1 MVTHPLDRFSLSPP
15 RVLLAALV
23 TLLSILALAH
33 VDWTLAGLPAAQAA
47 VGALQAA
54 AMLALGR
61 ASIKVRKRSRRLAG
75 AYGALSFAVGCWLA
89 GASLSGFG
97 SEASVRNA
105 AWLCYALGYIVLTYA
120 VFLLPSRRT
129 PRLEFVRLLL
139 DMAVVMMAATFVIW
153 TIWVGPLLVERPLS
167 SESWSIPFKLLVPIA
182 DLAVLWA
189 VLQLLLR
196 SYRLSS
202 RWPVWLL
209 AAALASLITG
219 DGLSAFHSV
228 SHLPSDGGWTAPALL
243 AYGLHYLMFV
253 FAAIAQVQAL
263 RRTPEPDLVVTP
275 AIVVNPTSGLARL
288 FGPYVG
294 LAAAY
299 GWLMWTSNRS
309 HETGLAGYSAVPA
322 VLFGLML
329 TVFGIRQVVD
339 QYDRMRL
346 ADQLERELLERERA
360 EAALQTL
367 NGELEE
373 RVAQRTYEFEITNQN
388 LRQEVYERRRAE
400 EALRASEARLLHDAF
415 HDTLTDL
422 PNRSLFLDRLGRALE
437 RTRRHV
443 EYRFAVL
450 FLDFDSFKVINDSL
464 GHALG
469 DQLLVEVANRLR
481 AVLRTIDTIA
491 RLGGDEFVILL
502 EDVSGEVDAIAAAE
516 RIQTALALPFD
527 LNGNRLHTSASIG
540 IVLSHATYESGTDVL
555 RDADVAMYHAK
566 AQGKARHALFNA
578 GMRARAVARLVLE
591 NEMRLALE
599 RGEFQLHYQPII
611 DLETQHLSGFEALIR
626 WDHPYRGRVSPAE
639 FVPVAEEMGL
649 IIPIGNWVL
658 REACRQMAAWQR
670 DYPEAGDLT
679 VSVNLSARQFR
690 QADLSS
696 QVGLALLQ
704 NGLPARNLK
713 LEITETALIDNA
725 EEAVIMLNELRD
737 LGVHVQIDDFGTGYS
752 SLSYLQRFPLD
763 ALKIDR
769 SFIRRISAEGD
780 SIEIVRTIVN
790 LAHELGLTVI
800 AEGVETREQ
809 LGHMRT
815 LAVEMGQGY
824 YISKPIPAEQ
834 ASNFILTSAGRRLTA
849 TTPLAQA
856 V

>member
-1 MVTHPLDRFSLSPP
+1 MDRPSISLAKVLVAALTTLL
-15 RVLLAALV
+15 VLLAL
-23 TLLSILALAH
+23 TH
-33 VDWTLAGLPAAQAA
+33 VEWTLAGLPAAQAA
-47 VGALQAA
+47 VAALQIV
-54 AMLALGR
+54 AMGVLGYTALQIWR
-61 ASIKVRKRSRRLAG
+61 QSQRLAG
-75 AYGALSFAVGCWLA
+75 AHGALSFAVACWFA
-89 GASLSGFG
+89 GDALITFG
-97 SEASVRNA
+97 HQTAMVPL

-120 VFLLPSRRT
+120 IFMLPVRQT
-129 PRLEFVRLLL
+129 PGLDFVRLLL
-139 DMAVVMMAATFVIW
+139 DMFIVMTIAMFVIW
-153 TIWVGPLLVERPLS
+153 TIWVGPVLTQPQAELLTGS
-167 SESWSIPFKLLVPIA
+167 TLLELFVPVA
-182 DLAVLWA
+182 DLVVLWA

-196 SYRLSS
+196 TYRLTS

-209 AAALASLITG
+209 AASLASLIAG
-219 DGLSAFHSV
+219 DGLGAYFV
-228 SHLPSDGGWTAPALL
+228 TAGNLWPTPVLL
-243 AYGLHYLMFV
+243 ANGLHYVML
-253 FAAIAQVQAL
+253 ALAGLAQVQAL
-263 RRTPEPDLVVTP
+263 RGVKNHEHELETTP
-275 AIVVNPTSGLARL
+275 ALMTVSRRGPLRL
-288 FGPYVG
+288 FSPYGG
-294 LAAAY
+294 LAAGY
-299 GWLMWTSNRS
+299 GWLMWIHSGS
-309 HETGLAGYSAVPA
+309 HGDGVVGSFAVPA
-322 VLFGLML
+322 SLFGLLL
-329 TVFGIRQVVD
+329 TFFGIRQVVD
-339 QYDRMRL
+339 QYEHIRL

-367 NGELEE
+367 NSELEE
-373 RVAQRTYEFEITNQN
+373 RVAQRTYEFEIANQH

-443 EYRFAVL
+443 DYRFAVL

-469 DQLLVEVANRLR
+469 DQLLVEVASRLR

-527 LNGNRLHTSASIG
+527 LYGNRLHTSASIG
-540 IVLSHATYESGTDVL
+540 IVLSNATYESGSDVL

-566 AQGKARHALFNA
+566 AHGKARHALFDA

-591 NEMRLALE
+591 NELRLALE
-599 RGEFQLHYQPII
+599 RGEFQLHFQPII
-611 DLETQHLSGFEALIR
+611 DLGSQRLAGFEALIR
-626 WDHPYRGRVSPAE
+626 WSHPYRGLVSPAE

-649 IIPIGNWVL
+649 IVPIGNWVV
-658 REACRQMAAWQR
+658 RDACRQMADWQR
-670 DYPEAGDLT
+670 EYPEAADLT

-690 QADLSS
+690 QADLPA

-704 NGLPARNLK
+704 TGLPARNLK
-713 LEITETALIDNA
+713 LEITESALIDDA
-725 EEAVIMLNELRD
+725 DEAVAMLSELRA

-769 SFIRRISAEGD
+769 SFIRRISAEGG

-790 LAHELGLTVI
+790 LAHELGLAVI
-800 AEGVETREQ
+800 AEGIETREQ
-809 LGHMRT
+809 LGYMRT

-824 YISKPIPAEQ
+824 YISKPITVEQ
-834 ASNFILTSAGRRLTA
+834 AASFILASAGREPA
-849 TTPLAQA
+849 TTAPLAQA